1 MKKFLLIAVA
11 AFGMLMTACSKDEVA
26 QPVAEKSTVTFTVAA
41 PELATR
47 ALGDG
52 TTATQLS
59 WAVYDE
65 NDTLLFQSSE
75 VTVMSGLKATVEI
88 PFVNGMEYNIL
99 FWAEAVQSPYSVD
112 WANLEVGYKNQ
123 TLVSN
128 SEKYDAF
135 YCYFTELGE
144 VTGPVTKTVELKRP
158 FAQLNIKTNDHDN
171 AVKSGLNVDQ
181 VSVEISEGCDKFNL
195 ANGEGI
201 KAVAGTKITFT
212 NAAKLADDHLAVNYL
227 FTGGEKSLV
236 NVTFAYTDG
245 DLAKGGDASG
255 SMEFAS
261 VPVQRNY
268 RTNIVGSLLT
278 SEGTFN
284 VEIKPGFETE
294 GFQINENGAVV
305 VSSAEGL
312 MAVAEL
318 INSVDGANDIDI
330 VLGGDIDLSAL
341 TRAATS
347 NWTPIGTPEEP
358 YKGTFDGKGFSI
370 KNLNVVETEAKE
382 GKAYIGFFGYAKDVT
397 IKNVVFENV
406 NLNIPCLDIDHSQG
420 HIGAVAGSLEGTSTI
435 ENVTVKGDIKVYATQ
450 DANGASRV
458 AVVAGGNSYGNV
470 TMKNVHVIANE
481 GSYLIANN
489 NTGALAGQLQGK
501 NVFENCSSNIDVTV
515 NKFFAGGIIGLA
527 AGDSKFVDC
536 HTTGDVAVVAGRDG
550 RAHDQYRVGGIA
562 GGWADGAKNVCTLEN
577 CSYTGKISGKN
588 SDGSVAN
595 PLDYMGYV
603 GRGYALNNCQGSTV
617 VIDGIRF
624 VQKYNTAAEAGIY
637 DITDTDGNTVA
648 VAASAQDLAN
658 AFDALNDDDDTNDP
672 DHIIL
677 TGDIDLNDLLGTR
690 AETINNGLTIAKNK
704 KVTLDLGGFTLSFD
718 SEQQGASMIVNN
730 GDLTI
735 SNGNV
740 AFLYKGQPDT
750 NYGKGNYTISNS
762 GKLTINGATVSVDVV
777 GYENQKFPHA
787 LYAVQ
792 TNGEVVINDGS
803 KIVNDHNIAL
813 RIFAN
818 VSPAHLTING
828 GELKGLRAIWLQL
841 PSNDTTKA
849 PEVNV
854 TINDGTLTG
863 TAIDGTMDSGNVL
876 ALYSYSYG
884 NQMKNVNI
892 TVNGGD
898 FYGDIHLTGGRAGAK
913 VDVEQ
918 LTINGGTFHNH
929 AGDVYNVCSWADDA
943 LAAEAITI
951 KGGEFS
957 TLYPMVYL
965 DSAEEVLTLA
975 DDIALE
981 ETLKFNGE
989 GTLDLNGKTL
999 SGTCNAGQ
1007 GHLIMVDNGATLNVK
1022 DSSANADGKITFAQ
1036 GTSNTGWTIDLEGEL
1051 NLYSGIIELTGSS
1064 WSIGYAVDVRPNAW
1078 GTAYKTPTTFNMYGG
1093 KLISSDG
1100 AVRVASSSSET
1111 YSEVSANFNMMGG
1124 EIQAAYDGIFIQ
1136 QSNTVYDVLNVNIS
1150 GGKITSEMYPVRL
1163 YGPVATGKVGTADVV
1178 EKINI
1183 TGGVIVPYKA
1193 EGKTTLLEDLIYIGG
1208 GITAETLYFTEINVD
1223 AEGLPTYNFAAK
1235 AL

>member
-26 QPVAEKSTVTFTVAA
+26 QPVAEKSTVTFSVAA

-47 ALGDG
+47 AEHGDG
-52 TTATQLS
+52 TLAKNLTYAVYNRADGAKLFDGTATMD
-59 WAVYDE
+59 AE
-65 NDTLLFQSSE
+65 
-75 VTVMSGLKATVEI
+75 LKATVEI
-88 PFVNGMEYNIL
+88 PFVNGMTYDVL
-99 FWAEAVQSPYSVD
+99 FWAESENSPYLVN
-112 WANLEVGYKNQ
+112 WTAKTVGYNPAV

-128 SEKYDAF
+128 SKDYDAF
-135 YCYFTELGE
+135 YAYVNDIPEI
-144 VTGPVTKTVELKRP
+144 TGPVTRKVELKRP
-158 FAQLNIKTNDHDN
+158 FAQLNIITNDAAD
-171 AVKSGLNVDQ
+171 
-181 VSVEISEGCDKFNL
+181 
-195 ANGEGI
+195 
-201 KAVAGTKITFT
+201 
-212 NAAKLADDHLAVNYL
+212 AAKSDLVVKDVKVVVKKGYTAFDFVTGNGINQGDVTFGFATTETTTDLLAVNYL

-236 NVTFAYTDG
+236 DVEFTYTDENNNVSAEG
-245 DLAKGGDASG
+245 RT
-255 SMEFAS
+255 MEFAS

-278 SEGTFN
+278 SDGTFN
-284 VEIKPGFETE
+284 VEIKKGFETTE
-294 GFQINENGAVV
+294 HN
-305 VSSAEGL
+305 
-312 MAVAEL
+312 
-318 INSVDGANDIDI
+318 VD
-330 VLGGDIDLSAL
+330 V
-341 TRAATS
+341 
-347 NWTPIGTPEEP
+347 
-358 YKGTFDGKGFSI
+358 
-370 KNLNVVETEAKE
+370 
-382 GKAYIGFFGYAKDVT
+382 
-397 IKNVVFENV
+397 
-406 NLNIPCLDIDHSQG
+406 
-420 HIGAVAGSLEGTSTI
+420 
-435 ENVTVKGDIKVYATQ
+435 VTV
-450 DANGASRV
+450 
-458 AVVAGGNSYGNV
+458 
-470 TMKNVHVIANE
+470 
-481 GSYLIANN
+481 
-489 NTGALAGQLQGK
+489 
-501 NVFENCSSNIDVTV
+501 
-515 NKFFAGGIIGLA
+515 
-527 AGDSKFVDC
+527 
-536 HTTGDVAVVAGRDG
+536 
-550 RAHDQYRVGGIA
+550 
-562 GGWADGAKNVCTLEN
+562 
-577 CSYTGKISGKN
+577 
-588 SDGSVAN
+588 
-595 PLDYMGYV
+595 
-603 GRGYALNNCQGSTV
+603 
-617 VIDGIRF
+617 
-624 VQKYNTAAEAGIY
+624 
-637 DITDTDGNTVA
+637 
-648 VAASAQDLAN
+648 ASAQDLAD

-672 DHIIL
+672 DQIIL

-690 AETINNGLTIAKNK
+690 AETIKNGLTIAKNK
-704 KVTLDLGGFTLSFD
+704 KVTLDLGGYTLSFD

-777 GYENQKFPHA
+777 GYENDKFPHA

-841 PSNDTTKA
+841 PSADATKA

-854 TINDGTLTG
+854 NINGGKIIGTAVDGTK
-863 TAIDGTMDSGNVL
+863 DSDNIL

-884 NQMKNVNI
+884 NSMQNVEINI
-892 TVNGGD
+892 TGGE
-898 FYGDIHLTGGRAGAK
+898 FTGDIALTGGANKTAI
-913 VDVEQ
+913 ET
-918 LTINGGTFHNH
+918 LNITGGTFNGLW
-929 AGDVYNVCSWADDA
+929 GDVYSYGEDA

-975 DDIALE
+975 KDIALE
-981 ETLKFNGE
+981 EALKFNGE

-1036 GTSNTGWTIDLEGEL
+1036 GTSNVGWTIDLEGEL
-1051 NLYSGIIELTGSS
+1051 NLYSGTIELTGSS

-1100 AVRVASSSSET
+1100 AIRVASSSYDN

-1136 QSNTVYDVLNVNIS
+1136 QSNVTYDNLNVNIS
-1150 GGKITSEMYPVRL
+1150 GGKIKSDAYPVRL
-1163 YGPVATGKVGTADVV
+1163 YGPVATGKVSTADVV

-1183 TGGVIVPYKA
+1183 TGGEIVPYKV
-1193 EGKTTLLEDLIYIGG
+1193 EGKTTLLEDLIYIAGG
-1208 GITAETLYFTEINVD
+1208 ATAETLYFTEINVEG
-1223 AEGLPTYNFAAK
+1223 EGLPTYNFAAK

>member
-26 QPVAEKSTVTFTVAA
+26 QPVVEESTVTFTISA

-47 ALGDG
+47 AEHGDG
-52 TTATQLS
+52 TLAKNLTYAVYNRADGAKLFDGTATMN
-59 WAVYDE
+59 AE
-65 NDTLLFQSSE
+65 
-75 VTVMSGLKATVEI
+75 LKATVEI
-88 PFVNGMEYNIL
+88 PFVNGMTYDVL
-99 FWAEAVQSPYSVD
+99 FWAESENSPYSVN
-112 WANLEVGYKNQ
+112 WTAKTVGYANASA
-123 TLVSN
+123 LVSN
-128 SEKYDAF
+128 SKDYDAF
-135 YCYFTELGE
+135 YAYVNDIPEI
-144 VTGPVTKTVELKRP
+144 TGPVTKTVELKRP
-158 FAQLNIKTNDHDN
+158 FAQLNIKTND
-171 AVKSGLNVDQ
+171 
-181 VSVEISEGCDKFNL
+181 
-195 ANGEGI
+195 
-201 KAVAGTKITFT
+201 
-212 NAAKLADDHLAVNYL
+212 AAKAAQSGVTVKDVKVVVKKGYTAFDFVTGNGINQGAVTFDTAAAQTTTDLLAVNYL

-236 NVTFAYTDG
+236 DVEFTYTDVNG
-245 DLAKGGDASG
+245 KVAAAGEV
-255 SMEFAS
+255 MEFAA

-284 VEIKPGFETE
+284 VEIKPGFETVE
-294 GFQINENGAVV
+294 FQINENGAVV

-318 INSVDGANDIDI
+318 INSGEGAIDI
-330 VLGGDIDLSAL
+330 VLDGDIDLSAL

-358 YKGTFDGKGFSI
+358 YSGTFDGKGFSI
-370 KNLNVVETEAKE
+370 KNLNIVETEAKE

-397 IKNVVFENV
+397 IKNIVFENV

-501 NVFENCSSNIDVTV
+501 NVFENCSSNIGVTV

-536 HTTGDVAVVAGRDG
+536 HTTGDVAVVAGRQG

-577 CSYTGKISGKN
+577 CSYTGEISGKN

-603 GRGYALNNCQGSTV
+603 GRGYTLNGCQGSTV

-624 VQKYNTAAEAGIY
+624 VQKYDTAAEAGIY

-672 DHIIL
+672 DQIIL

-762 GKLTINGATVSVDVV
+762 GKLTIDGATVSVDVV

-929 AGDVYNVCSWADDA
+929 NAEEVYNVCSWADDA
-943 LAAEAITI
+943 LAAETITI

-975 DDIALE
+975 EDIALE

-1007 GHLIMVDNGATLNVK
+1007 GHLIMVNNGATLNVK

-1100 AVRVASSSSET
+1100 AIRVASSSSDT

-1136 QSNTVYDVLNVNIS
+1136 QSNVTYDNLNVNIS
-1150 GGKITSEMYPVRL
+1150 GGKIKSEMYPVRL
-1163 YGPVATGKVGTADVV
+1163 YGPVATGKVSTADVV

-1183 TGGVIVPYKA
+1183 TGGEIVPCKA
-1193 EGKTTLLEDLIYIGG
+1193 EGKTALLEDLIYIGG
-1208 GITAETLYFTEINVD
+1208 GATAETLYFTEINVEG
-1223 AEGLPTYNFAAK
+1223 EGLPTYKFDAK

>member
-47 ALGDG
+47 AEHGDG
-52 TTATQLS
+52 TLAKNLTYAVYNRADGAKLFEGTATMNT
-59 WAVYDE
+59 E
-65 NDTLLFQSSE
+65 
-75 VTVMSGLKATVEI
+75 LKATVEI
-88 PFVNGMEYNIL
+88 PFVNGMTYDVL
-99 FWAEAVQSPYSVD
+99 FWAESADSPYLVN
-112 WANLEVGYKNQ
+112 WTAKTVGYNPAV

-128 SEKYDAF
+128 SKDYDAF
-135 YCYFTELGE
+135 YYFLTGDELPE
-144 VTGPVTKTVELKRP
+144 ITGPVTKTVELKRP
-158 FAQLNIKTNDHDN
+158 FAQLNIKTND
-171 AVKSGLNVDQ
+171 
-181 VSVEISEGCDKFNL
+181 
-195 ANGEGI
+195 
-201 KAVAGTKITFT
+201 
-212 NAAKLADDHLAVNYL
+212 AAKAAQSGVVVEEVKVVVKKGYSSFDLVDGTGEDQGDVTFGFATTETTTDLLAVNYL

-236 NVTFAYTDG
+236 DVEFTYTDVNG
-245 DLAKGGDASG
+245 KVDAAG
-255 SMEFAS
+255 EVMEFAS

-284 VEIKPGFETE
+284 VEIKPGFETTE
-294 GFQINENGAVV
+294 HN
-305 VSSAEGL
+305 
-312 MAVAEL
+312 
-318 INSVDGANDIDI
+318 VD
-330 VLGGDIDLSAL
+330 V
-341 TRAATS
+341 
-347 NWTPIGTPEEP
+347 
-358 YKGTFDGKGFSI
+358 
-370 KNLNVVETEAKE
+370 
-382 GKAYIGFFGYAKDVT
+382 
-397 IKNVVFENV
+397 
-406 NLNIPCLDIDHSQG
+406 
-420 HIGAVAGSLEGTSTI
+420 
-435 ENVTVKGDIKVYATQ
+435 VTV
-450 DANGASRV
+450 
-458 AVVAGGNSYGNV
+458 
-470 TMKNVHVIANE
+470 
-481 GSYLIANN
+481 
-489 NTGALAGQLQGK
+489 
-501 NVFENCSSNIDVTV
+501 
-515 NKFFAGGIIGLA
+515 
-527 AGDSKFVDC
+527 
-536 HTTGDVAVVAGRDG
+536 
-550 RAHDQYRVGGIA
+550 
-562 GGWADGAKNVCTLEN
+562 
-577 CSYTGKISGKN
+577 
-588 SDGSVAN
+588 
-595 PLDYMGYV
+595 
-603 GRGYALNNCQGSTV
+603 
-617 VIDGIRF
+617 
-624 VQKYNTAAEAGIY
+624 
-637 DITDTDGNTVA
+637 
-648 VAASAQDLAN
+648 ASAQDLAD

-672 DHIIL
+672 DQIIL

-777 GYENQKFPHA
+777 GYENDKFPHA

-854 TINDGTLTG
+854 TINGGTLTG
-863 TAIDGTMDSGNVL
+863 TAIDGTKDSGNVL

-918 LTINGGTFHNH
+918 LAINGGTFHNH

-975 DDIALE
+975 EDIALE
-981 ETLKFNGE
+981 EALTFNGE

-1007 GHLIMVDNGATLNVK
+1007 GHLIMVNNGATLNVK

-1036 GTSNTGWTIDLEGEL
+1036 GTSNVGWTIDLEGEL

-1100 AVRVASSSSET
+1100 AIRVASSSSET

-1150 GGKITSEMYPVRL
+1150 GGKIESQMYPVRL

-1178 EKINI
+1178 AKINI
-1183 TGGVIVPYKA
+1183 TGGEIVPYKA
-1193 EGKTTLLEDLIYIGG
+1193 EGKTTLLEDLIYIAGG
-1208 GITAETLYFTEINVD
+1208 ATAETLYFTEINVEG
-1223 AEGLPTYNFAAK
+1223 EGLPTYNFAAK

>member
-1 MKKFLLIAVA
+1 MKKFLLMAVA
-11 AFGMLMTACSKDEVA
+11 AMGLLFTACSKDEVA

-47 ALGDG
+47 AEHGDG
-52 TTATQLS
+52 TLAKDLTYAVYNRADGAKLFDGTATMN
-59 WAVYDE
+59 AE
-65 NDTLLFQSSE
+65 
-75 VTVMSGLKATVEI
+75 LKATVEI
-88 PFVNGMEYNIL
+88 PFVNGMTYDVL
-99 FWAEAVQSPYSVD
+99 FWAESEDSPYLVD
-112 WANLEVGYKNQ
+112 WTAKTVGYANASA
-123 TLVSN
+123 LVSN
-128 SEKYDAF
+128 SKDYDAF
-135 YCYFTELGE
+135 YYFLTGDELPE
-144 VTGPVTKTVELKRP
+144 ITGPVTKTVELKRP
-158 FAQLNIKTNDHDN
+158 FAQLNIKTND
-171 AVKSGLNVDQ
+171 AAEAAKSGVTVKDVKVVVKKGYSSFDLV
-181 VSVEISEGCDKFNL
+181 
-195 ANGEGI
+195 AGEG
-201 KAVAGTKITFT
+201 KDKNDVTFGFAT
-212 NAAKLADDHLAVNYL
+212 TETTTGLLAVNYL

-236 NVTFAYTDG
+236 DVEFTYTDVNG
-245 DLAKGGDASG
+245 KVDAAG
-255 SMEFAS
+255 EVMEFAS

-278 SEGTFN
+278 SDGNFN
-284 VEIKPGFETE
+284 IEIKKGFETVE
-294 GFQINENGAVV
+294 FQINENGAVV

-318 INSVDGANDIDI
+318 INSTEGANDIDV
-330 VLGGDIDLSAL
+330 VLDGDIDLSAL

-347 NWTPIGTPEEP
+347 NWTPIGTPEKP

-370 KNLNVVETEAKE
+370 KNLNIVETEAKE

-527 AGDSKFVDC
+527 AGDSKFVNC

-577 CSYTGKISGKN
+577 CSYSGKISGKN

-603 GRGYALNNCQGSTV
+603 GRGYTLNKCQGSTV

-624 VQKYNTAAEAGIY
+624 VQKYNTAAEAGVY

-704 KVTLDLGGFTLSFD
+704 TVTLDLGGFTLSFD

-740 AFLYKGQPDT
+740 AFLYTGQPDT

-777 GYENQKFPHA
+777 GYENDKFPHA

-854 TINDGTLTG
+854 NINGGKIIGTAVDGTK
-863 TAIDGTMDSGNVL
+863 DSENIL

-884 NQMKNVNI
+884 NSMQNVEINI
-892 TVNGGD
+892 TGGE
-898 FYGDIHLTGGRAGAK
+898 FTGDIALTGGTNKSAI
-913 VDVEQ
+913 ET
-918 LTINGGTFHNH
+918 LNITGGTFNGPW
-929 AGDVYNVCSWADDA
+929 GDVYSYGEDA
-943 LAAEAITI
+943 LAAETITI
-951 KGGEFS
+951 KGGKFS
-957 TLYPMVYL
+957 SLEAIKYL
-965 DSAEEVLTLA
+965 NSAEEVLTLA
-975 DDIALE
+975 KDIALE
-981 ETLKFNGE
+981 ETLTFNGE

-1007 GHLIMVDNGATLNVK
+1007 GHLIMINNGATLNVK

-1036 GTSNTGWTIDLEGEL
+1036 GTSNVGWTIDLEGEL

-1136 QSNTVYDVLNVNIS
+1136 QSNTIYDNLNVNIS
-1150 GGKITSEMYPVRL
+1150 GGKIKSDMYPVRL
-1163 YGPVATGKVGTADVV
+1163 YGPVATGKVSTADVV

-1183 TGGVIVPYKA
+1183 TGGEIVTHEA
-1193 EGKTTLLEDLIYIGG
+1193 EGKTALLKDLIYIAGG
-1208 GITAETLYFTEINVD
+1208 PTEETLYFTEINVEG
-1223 AEGLPTYNFAAK
+1223 EGLPTYKFDAK